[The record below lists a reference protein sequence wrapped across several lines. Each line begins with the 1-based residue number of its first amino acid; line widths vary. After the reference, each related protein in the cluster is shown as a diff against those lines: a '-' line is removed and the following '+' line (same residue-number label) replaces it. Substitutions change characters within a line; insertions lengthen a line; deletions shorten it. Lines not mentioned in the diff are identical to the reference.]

1 MTDQPTNQKI
11 LFIYYK
17 LFKAGGVARVLVSFA
32 NELVK
37 QGNDI
42 TILLMISDTSSFF
55 ELDSRVKV
63 IYLDTFSHWGFTK
76 INVNLNK
83 YTPKLPYKNNIKN
96 YVYDFGQ
103 WEMLHKWIN
112 KNHQEYDVIISTWY
126 KLSAQLALNKKAN
139 HKTIAWEHANFEV
152 GGKLWNKLLRKYYKN
167 LKAVVCINSPS
178 LSYYKSINK
187 QSFQIPNL
195 IGEPFDSFN
204 SDKIKDKK
212 NTLIYVGRLDSDK
225 NVTELLQILENVN
238 LLDFSFKI
246 IGDGPSKSALENV
259 VNSSEKL
266 KNTVEFLGSRKIN
279 EIYDELSKSKLFLFT
294 SKTEC
299 LPTVLIEA
307 TLMANTLISYDCKY
321 GPSDIIGA
329 NNGFLIPMHDQKMF
343 QEKLQFLID
352 NSEDLDQLL
361 YSSLKDSKKWSKE
374 VILKQWDKILRN
386 NE

>member
-1 MTDQPTNQKI
+1 MIDQSTKRI

-17 LFKAGGVARVLVSFA
+17 LFKAGGVARVLVSLA

-37 QGNDI
+37 QGNEV
-42 TILLMISDTSSFF
+42 TILLMNSDTSSFF
-55 ELDSRVKV
+55 ELDNRIKV

-83 YTPKLPYKNNIKN
+83 YAAKLPYKNNIKN

-103 WEMLHKWIN
+103 WEMLNKWIN

-152 GGKLWNKLLRKYYKN
+152 GGELWYNILRKYYKN

-178 LSYYKSINK
+178 LSHYKVINK

-195 IGEPFDSFN
+195 IGEPFESFN
-204 SDKIKDKK
+204 SDKIIEKE

-225 NVTELLQILENVN
+225 NVIELLNILENIN
-238 LLDFSFKI
+238 FRDFSFKI
-246 IGDGPSKSALENV
+246 IGDGPSKKELENI
-259 VNSSEKL
+259 VNSNDKL
-266 KNTVEFLGSRKIN
+266 KNKVKFLGSRKIN
-279 EIYDELSKSKLFLFT
+279 EIFDELSKSKLFLFT
-294 SKTEC
+294 SKTEAFA
-299 LPTVLIEA
+299 LVLVEA
-307 TLMANTLISYDCKY
+307 MMCGNALISYNCKY
-321 GPSDIIGA
+321 GPSDIVDE
-329 NNGFLIPMHDQKMF
+329 NNGFLIPIHNKEMF

-352 NSEDLDQLL
+352 NSENLDQLL
-361 YSSLKDSKKWSKE
+361 YSSLKDSKKWKKE
-374 VILKQWDKILRN
+374 EILNKWLTILD
-386 NE
+386 